1 MADAK
6 VDAQNYTLRFEVDG
20 TKISE
25 SSMLVAARFEDGF
38 NMVASGSVEFM
49 FDGDL
54 KLTDV
59 VGKSARIVMKGPG
72 GEERKFPG
80 VCISAELLDH
90 DQSVARYRAEIR
102 SWLWFMTQTQNSRVF
117 QELSPVEVFEK
128 ILKDNKYDGDVSK
141 KLFQDHPTREYL
153 VQYRETDLEFVRRIF
168 EQEGIFF
175 FISEKN
181 GKDCLTIADDKS
193 AFEDLPGGPAV
204 NFINLADTEIHQEEL
219 VYDWAKKAGS
229 TTGKVTL
236 SDYNFETPT
245 ANLQVKRED
254 PKGTHQQNAY
264 EVYDYPGRYRDAGE
278 GERLAKIR
286 MKAHAAVHE
295 TVQAKGTV
303 ESLTVGGKFQL
314 KQHPVKAEN
323 GSYVTARVVHQFKQT
338 RGNANEYE
346 IFSEDLKHESLGQQT
361 YRVLFEALPDTV
373 DYAAPQ
379 VTPWPEIPGVQ
390 TAVVVGPKGDE
401 IYTDKYGRVKIQFH
415 WDRDGKKDQKSSC
428 WVRCMTPW
436 AGQKWGMI
444 QIPRIKQEVV
454 VQFEDGDPDRPLV
467 VGMLYNA
474 DNMPPYGL
482 PDNMTQSGLKTNS
495 SKGGGGC
502 HELMFEDKAGAELV
516 RFQSERDYKQIVKNN
531 AEITIGLEHGDKGDL
546 TQKIKNNKTEDVGK
560 DKKVDVGGKLE
571 EKIGSSHKEK
581 VGTSLTIEAG
591 TKIELK
597 VGGSSLV
604 IDHKGVTVKGP
615 MITVD
620 GKMTQVKGSGM
631 LILKGGM
638 TMIN

>member
-1 MADAK
+1 MADAT
-6 VDAQNYTLRFEVDG
+6 VDAENYSLRFEVDG
-20 TKISE
+20 TKISD
-25 SSMLVAARFEDGF
+25 SSLLLAARFEDGF
-38 NMVASGSVEFM
+38 NMVAAGSVEFM

-59 VGKSARIVMKGPG
+59 VGKPARIVMSGEG
-72 GEERKFPG
+72 GKERKFPG
-80 VCISAELLDH
+80 VCTSAELLDR
-90 DQSVARYRAEIR
+90 DGTVARYRADFR
-102 SWLWFMTQTQNSRVF
+102 SWLWFLTQTKNSRVF
-117 QELSPVEVFEK
+117 QELTPVAVFEK
-128 ILKDNKYDGDVSK
+128 ILKDNNYDGDVTQ
-141 KLFQDHPTREYL
+141 KLFQDHPKRDYI
-153 VQYRETDLEFVRRIF
+153 VQYRETDLEFVCRIF

-175 FISEKN
+175 FVSEKD
-181 GKDCLTIADDKS
+181 GKDVLTIADDKS
-193 AFEDLPGGPAV
+193 AFEALPGGPKID
-204 NFINLADTEIHQEEL
+204 FINLSDNEIVQAEL
-219 VYDWAKKAGS
+219 VYEWKKKAGS

-236 SDYNFETPT
+236 ADYNFETPT
-245 ANLQVKRED
+245 ANLEVTRKD
-254 PKGTHQQNAY
+254 PKGTHQQNAH

-295 TVQAKGTV
+295 TVHAKATV
-303 ESLTVGGKFQL
+303 ESLEVGGKFEL
-314 KQHPVKAEN
+314 NNHPVKAEN
-323 GSYVTARVVHQFKQT
+323 GAYVTARVVHQFKQI
-338 RGNANEYE
+338 RGGANEYE
-346 IFSEDLKHESLGQQT
+346 IFSEDLKHDGLGQQT

-390 TAVVVGPKGDE
+390 TAVVVGPKGEE
-401 IYTDKYGRVKIQFH
+401 IYTDKYGRVKVQFH
-415 WDRDGKKDQKSSC
+415 WDRDGKKDQNSSC

-436 AGQKWGMI
+436 SGQKWGMI

-516 RFQSERDYKQIVKNN
+516 RFQSERDYKQIIKNN
-531 AEITIGLEHGDKGDL
+531 AEIEIGLDHGDKGDL
-546 TQKIKNNKTEDVGK
+546 KQTIKNDKTEDIGNNSK
-560 DKKVDVGGKLE
+560 IDIGGKLE
-571 EKIGSSHKEK
+571 EK
-581 VGTSLTIEAG
+581 VATSVTIEAG

-604 IDHKGVTVKGP
+604 IDNKGVTVKGP

-620 GKMTQVKGSGM
+620 GKMTEVKGSAM